1 MHTVGHSNIN
11 ACRAGSLSGWLQQ
24 NLTSS
29 HRKKGKLFTV
39 TRIDKNLLRPLFS
52 IISLMKCFLQESLH
66 TTTEQN
72 IFALKELCYVC
83 LRHILVTA
91 LTRGFMVENCA
102 SRRFMKAK
110 IAVAAAGQ
118 IALLLGP
125 IWHEYRW
132 QFYTIVMKP
141 HLNVKKNLISG
152 EECRWG
158 VAWLLFFF

>member
-1 MHTVGHSNIN
+1 MSALSLTSLQIWQRLLWFPEMHTVGHSNIN

-24 NLTSS
+24 NLTSN
-29 HRKKGKLFTV
+29 HRKKGKLFTI

-52 IISLMKCFLQESLH
+52 IISLMKCFLQERLH

-102 SRRFMKAK
+102 SGGLWKQK
-110 IAVAAAGQ
+110 W
-118 IALLLGP
+118 LLLLLVKL
-125 IWHEYRW
+125 HCYLD
-132 QFYTIVMKP
+132 QFDTSTDGNSIQ
-141 HLNVKKNLISG
+141 L
-152 EECRWG
+152 
-158 VAWLLFFF
+158 